1 MKRSGLLHPELS
13 AIVAALGHGETLCV
27 GDSGLPVPPGTPIIA
42 LGYRAGQP
50 PFLDV
55 IDAVID
61 ELVVEAAIVAEELTD
76 GEIRRGLMECLGSVT
91 VSTVDHEALKA
102 RLADCRAVVRTGEQT
117 PFANVIL
124 VAGVA
129 F

>member
-1 MKRSGLLHPELS
+1 MKRNGLLHPELS
-13 AIVAALGHGETLCV
+13 AVVAALGHGETLCV
-27 GDSGLPVPPGTPIIA
+27 GDAGLPVPPGTPIIA

-55 IDAVID
+55 VDAIVD
-61 ELVVEAAIVAEELTD
+61 ELVVEAAIVADELGD
-76 GEIRRGLMECLGSVT
+76 GDIRRRLVEQLGDVAL
-91 VSTVDHEALKA
+91 STVDHETLKE
-102 RLADCRAVVRTGEQT
+102 RLADCAAVVRTGEQT